1 MTVASVAL
9 RPGSRQHLFWVVLIL
24 SLALNLCFIAGAL
37 WIRVQGPP
45 LPMSPEQRLQQI
57 EPQLALD
64 TQQKAAFDQ
73 YARTVHLRVQSMHE
87 AIEPLVAN
95 AWSELAKADADDAK
109 VMQLFD
115 QAGEQRR
122 AFRRELGT
130 ATFAFLARLTPE
142 QRAKFVELARQ
153 RPWAR
158 LHHDDGA
165 R

>member
-1 MTVASVAL
+1 VTAASVAL

-64 TQQKAAFDQ
+64 SQQKAAFDE
-73 YARTVHLRVQSMHE
+73 YARTVRSRVQSTHE

-95 AWSELAKADADDAK
+95 AWSELAKPDADQTK
-109 VMQLFD
+109 IMQLFD

-122 AFRRELGT
+122 AFRPELVT
-130 ATFAFLARLTPE
+130 ATFTFLAKLTPE

-153 RPWAR
+153 RPWAKR
-158 LHHDDGA
+158 HQDGA
-165 R
+165 P

>member
-1 MTVASVAL
+1 VTAASVAL
-9 RPGSRQHLFWVVLIL
+9 RPGSRRHLFWVVLIL

-37 WIRVQGPP
+37 WIRLQGPP
-45 LPMSPEQRLQQI
+45 LPMSPEERLQQI

-64 TQQKAAFDQ
+64 SQQKAAFDQ
-73 YARTVHLRVQSMHE
+73 YARTVRSRIQSMHE
-87 AIEPLVAN
+87 AIEPLVGK
-95 AWSELAKADADDAK
+95 AWSELAKPDADDAK

-130 ATFAFLARLTPE
+130 ATFAFLTKLTPE

-153 RPWAR
+153 RPWAKQ
-158 LHHDDGA
+158 HQEA
-165 R
+165 AP

>member
-1 MTVASVAL
+1 VTAASVVL
-9 RPGSRQHLFWVVLIL
+9 RRGSRQHLIWVVLIL

-37 WIRVQGPP
+37 WIRLHGPP
-45 LPMSPEQRLQQI
+45 SPMTPEERLQQI

-64 TQQKAAFDQ
+64 PQQKAAFDQ
-73 YARTVHLRVQSMHE
+73 YARTVRMRMQSMHE
-87 AIEPLVAN
+87 AIEPLVGK
-95 AWSELAKADADDAK
+95 AWSELAKPDADDAK
-109 VMQLFD
+109 IMQLFD

-130 ATFAFLARLTPE
+130 ATFAFLAKLSPE

-158 LHHDDGA
+158 RHQNA
-165 R
+165 AP

>member
-1 MTVASVAL
+1 VTAASVAL
-9 RPGSRQHLFWVVLIL
+9 RPGSRQHLLWVVLIL

-45 LPMSPEQRLQQI
+45 HPMSPEQRLQQI

-64 TQQKAAFDQ
+64 PQQKAAFDQ
-73 YARTVHLRVQSMHE
+73 YAQTVRLRMQSMRE
-87 AIEPLVAN
+87 AIEPLDGN
-95 AWSELAKADADDAK
+95 AWSELAKPDADQAK
-109 VMQLFD
+109 VMQLFE

-130 ATFAFLARLTPE
+130 ATFTFLAKLTPE

-153 RPWAR
+153 RPWAKP
-158 LHHDDGA
+158 H
-165 R
+165 

>member
-24 SLALNLCFIAGAL
+24 SLALNLCFVAGAV
-37 WIRVQGPP
+37 WIRVQGAP
-45 LPMSPEQRLQQI
+45 LPMSPEQRLEQI

-64 TQQKAAFDQ
+64 SQQKAAFEQ
-73 YARTVHLRVQSMHE
+73 YARTVRLRVQSMHE
-87 AIEPLVAN
+87 AMEPSVGK
-95 AWSELAKADADDAK
+95 AWSELAKPDADEAK

-115 QAGEQRR
+115 QAAEQRR
-122 AFRRELGT
+122 AFRRELGM
-130 ATFAFLARLTPE
+130 ATFTFLAKLSPE

-153 RPWAR
+153 RPWAKR
-158 LHHDDGA
+158 YQDAA

>member
-1 MTVASVAL
+1 VTAASVAL
-9 RPGSRQHLFWVVLIL
+9 RPGSRQHLFWVALIL

-57 EPQLALD
+57 EPQLALNP
-64 TQQKAAFDQ
+64 QQKAAFDE
-73 YARTVHLRVQSMHE
+73 YARTVRSRMQSMHE

-95 AWSELAKADADDAK
+95 AWSELAKPDADQTK
-109 VMQLFD
+109 IMQLFD

-122 AFRRELGT
+122 AFRPELVT
-130 ATFAFLARLTPE
+130 ATFTFLAKLTPE

-153 RPWAR
+153 RPWAKR
-158 LHHDDGA
+158 HQDGA
-165 R
+165 P

>member
-1 MTVASVAL
+1 VTIASVAL

-45 LPMSPEQRLQQI
+45 PPISPEQRLQQI

-64 TQQKAAFDQ
+64 SQQKAAFEQ
-73 YARTVHLRVQSMHE
+73 YARTVHLRVQSMRE
-87 AIEPLVAN
+87 AVEPLDAN
-95 AWSELAKADADDAK
+95 AWSELAKPDADDAK

-115 QAGEQRR
+115 QAGDRRR

-130 ATFAFLARLTPE
+130 ATFTFLAKLSPE

-153 RPWAR
+153 RPWAKR
-158 LHHDDGA
+158 HQDGA
-165 R
+165 Q

>member
-1 MTVASVAL
+1 VTAASIAL
-9 RPGSRQHLFWVVLIL
+9 RPGSRRHLFWVILVL
-24 SLALNLCFIAGAL
+24 SLALNLCFVAGAL

-57 EPQLALD
+57 EPQLALNP
-64 TQQKAAFDQ
+64 QQKATFDE
-73 YARTVHLRVQSMHE
+73 YARTVRSGMQSMRE

-95 AWSELAKADADDAK
+95 AWSELAKPDADEAK

-130 ATFAFLARLTPE
+130 ATFTFLTKLSPE

-153 RPWAR
+153 RPWAKR
-158 LHHDDGA
+158 HEGGDQ
-165 R
+165 

>member
-1 MTVASVAL
+1 VTAASVVL

-57 EPQLALD
+57 EPQLALNS
-64 TQQKAAFDQ
+64 QQKAAFDE
-73 YARTVHLRVQSMHE
+73 YARTVRSRMQSMHE

-95 AWSELAKADADDAK
+95 AWSELAKPDADQAK
-109 VMQLFD
+109 IMQLFD

-122 AFRRELGT
+122 AFRPELVT
-130 ATFAFLARLTPE
+130 ATFTFLAKLTPE

-153 RPWAR
+153 RPWAKR
-158 LHHDDGA
+158 HQDGA
-165 R
+165 P

>member
-1 MTVASVAL
+1 MTVASIAL
-9 RPGSRQHLFWVVLIL
+9 RPGSRQQLFWVVLIL
-24 SLALNLCFIAGAL
+24 SLALNLCFIGGAL

-45 LPMSPEQRLQQI
+45 LPVSPEQRLQQI

-64 TQQKAAFDQ
+64 SQQKVAFDQ
-73 YARTVHLRVQSMHE
+73 YARTVRLRMKSMHE
-87 AIEPLVAN
+87 AVEPLVAN
-95 AWSELAKADADDAK
+95 AWSELAKPDADDAK

-115 QAGEQRR
+115 QAAEQRR

-130 ATFAFLARLTPE
+130 ATFKFLAKLSPE

-153 RPWAR
+153 RPWER
-158 LHHDDGA
+158 PHQDGA

>member
-1 MTVASVAL
+1 VTAASVAL
-9 RPGSRQHLFWVVLIL
+9 RPGSRRHLFLVILVL

-57 EPQLALD
+57 EPQLALNP
-64 TQQKAAFDQ
+64 QQKAAFDE
-73 YARTVHLRVQSMHE
+73 YARTVRSRVQSMHE
-87 AIEPLVAN
+87 AIEPQVAN
-95 AWSELAKADADDAK
+95 AWSELAKPDADEAK

-115 QAGEQRR
+115 QAGDQRR

-130 ATFAFLARLTPE
+130 ATFTFLTKLSPE

-153 RPWAR
+153 RPWAKR
-158 LHHDDGA
+158 HQDGA
-165 R
+165 P

>member
-1 MTVASVAL
+1 VTAASVAL
-9 RPGSRQHLFWVVLIL
+9 RPGSRQHLFWVALIL

-64 TQQKAAFDQ
+64 SQQKAAFDE
-73 YARTVHLRVQSMHE
+73 YARTVRSRMQSMHE

-95 AWSELAKADADDAK
+95 AWSELAKPDADQTK
-109 VMQLFD
+109 IMQLFD

-122 AFRRELGT
+122 AFRPELVT
-130 ATFAFLARLTPE
+130 ATFTFLAKLTPE

-153 RPWAR
+153 RPWAKR
-158 LHHDDGA
+158 HQDGA
-165 R
+165 P

>member
-1 MTVASVAL
+1 MTIASVAL
-9 RPGSRQHLFWVVLIL
+9 RPGSRQQLFWVVLIL

-45 LPMSPEQRLQQI
+45 PPKSPEQRLQQI

-64 TQQKAAFDQ
+64 SQQKAAFEQ
-73 YARTVHLRVQSMHE
+73 YARTVHLRVQSMRE
-87 AIEPLVAN
+87 AVEPLDAN
-95 AWSELAKADADDAK
+95 AWSELAKPDADDAK

-115 QAGEQRR
+115 QAGDQRR

-130 ATFAFLARLTPE
+130 ATFTFLAKLSPE

-153 RPWAR
+153 RPWAKR
-158 LHHDDGA
+158 HQDGA
-165 R
+165 Q